1 MSQGERNGSR
11 PSPEAVTVGPQ
22 GQSWLRRLG
31 PLLAA
36 HRTVL
41 ITAVVAAVAAMAV
54 QVAVPRVAGAAI
66 DRAINSDA
74 GGVWPLAVVLV
85 ALGVGRGLAT
95 FTYRWGLFSVAYRI
109 ECRLRTAIFNRL
121 GRLPIKFFDTA
132 ASGEIISRA
141 NSDVRSVQ
149 RFLAF
154 APIMAV
160 QITSFVAAL
169 VLMLSINVP
178 LTLVSMAAAPAVYL
192 LGARLVNLTF
202 PLSWLIES
210 RHAQVAMTTEE
221 AISGVRVVRAFAA
234 EERQI
239 ARLARDAQRLAWANL
254 LQHKIRAAYTPF
266 IENLPRVALGLA
278 LFVGGHQVIA
288 GNLTVGDLVTF
299 NLYIL
304 LLAAPFRFI
313 GMMFIMGQRA
323 KASALRVFEVL
334 DLPDGKDAAPQA
346 HSSGSQAHSSGSTL
360 NGSARARGP
369 AVTFHDV
376 TFGYRSTPIL
386 TDFNLDVAP
395 GEWVAV
401 VGRTGCGKSTL
412 GRLLLRFYE
421 PDAGHVALDGVD
433 VASVPAHLVRA
444 AVSLVPEE
452 PFVFAASVRDNIAYG
467 VEAATDAPLTEA
479 QLTNARIE
487 RAAVAAVAHDFI
499 TELDDGYDTML
510 GERGYDLS
518 GGQRQRIAIARL
530 LMARPSVV
538 VLDDATSAIDVGVE
552 ARIHSALR
560 AELDGATCIVIAHRL
575 STVALA
581 DRVVLIDRG
590 QIVAQGT
597 HAELMATNDD
607 YVAVL
612 TASDEPTNDEA
623 SGESASEPTASA
635 RW

>member
-1 MSQGERNGSR
+1 MAIQ
-11 PSPEAVTVGPQ
+11 VT
-22 GQSWLRRLG
+22 
-31 PLLAA
+31 
-36 HRTVL
+36 
-41 ITAVVAAVAAMAV
+41 
-54 QVAVPRVAGAAI
+54 VPRVAGAAI
-66 DRAINSDA
+66 DRAINPDA
-74 GGVWPLAVVLV
+74 DAVWPLAIVLM
-85 ALGVGRGLAT
+85 ALGVGRGITT
-95 FTYRWGLFSVAYRI
+95 FLYRWGLFSVAYQI
-109 ECRLRTAIFNRL
+109 ECKLRTAIFNRL
-121 GRLPIKFFDTA
+121 GRLPLAFFDTA

-160 QITSFVAAL
+160 QITSFVAAM
-169 VLMLSINVP
+169 VLMLSIDVP

-192 LGARLVNLTF
+192 LGLRLVNLTF
-202 PLSWLIES
+202 PLSWLIET

-239 ARLARDAQRLAWANL
+239 TRLARDAQRLAWANM
-254 LQHKIRAAYTPF
+254 LQHRIRAAYTPF

-278 LFVGGHQVIA
+278 LFVGGHQVIS

-334 DLPDGKDAAPQA
+334 DLPDGADAMPPAA
-346 HSSGSQAHSSGSTL
+346 L
-360 NGSARARGP
+360 NGSASPDAMVTSASQGRG
-369 AVTFHDV
+369 ASVTFDHV
-376 TFGYRSTPIL
+376 TFGYAPGPTLGGSHHPSHRDDPLL
-386 TDFNLDVAP
+386 TAKVLADFNLNVAP

-421 PDAGHVALDGVD
+421 PDGGRVALNGVD
-433 VASVPAHLVRA
+433 VRSMPAQLVRS
-444 AVSLVPEE
+444 AVNLVPEE
-452 PFVFAASVRDNIAYG
+452 PFVFAASVRDNIAFAAG
-467 VEAATDAPLTEA
+467 DVTDSQVRAAAEAAA
-479 QLTNARIE
+479 
-487 RAAVAAVAHDFI
+487 AHDFI
-499 TELDDGYDTML
+499 VELDDGYDTML

-530 LMARPSVV
+530 LMAKPSVV

-552 ARIHSALR
+552 ARIHAALR
-560 AELDGATCIVIAHRL
+560 SELAGATSIVIAHRL

-581 DRVVLIDRG
+581 DRVVLMADG
-590 QIVAQGT
+590 QIVAEGT
-597 HAELMATNDD
+597 HAELMATNDN

-612 TASDEPTNDEA
+612 TANDEPTNDQQAEL
-623 SGESASEPTASA
+623 SETAST

>member
-1 MSQGERNGSR
+1 MSQSAPRSSQDSQPHAEQ
-11 PSPEAVTVGPQ
+11 PHAEQPATVGPQ
-22 GQSWLRRLG
+22 GQGWLRRLG
-31 PLLAA
+31 PLLAT
-36 HRTVL
+36 HRTLL
-41 ITAVVAAVAAMAV
+41 IAAVTAAVAAMAV
-54 QVAVPRVAGAAI
+54 QVAVPRVAGFAI
-66 DRAINSDA
+66 DRAIADDTGA
-74 GGVWPLAVVLV
+74 VWPLALTLV
-85 ALGVGRGLAT
+85 ALGVGRGLTT
-95 FTYRWGLFSVAYRI
+95 FVYRWGLFSVSYKI
-109 ECRLRTAIFNRL
+109 ECNLRKAIFNRL
-121 GRLPIKFFDTA
+121 GRLPLSFFDTA

-192 LGARLVNLTF
+192 LGLRLVSLTF
-202 PLSWLIES
+202 PLSWIIES

-239 ARLARDAQRLAWANL
+239 ARLARDAQRLAWANM

-278 LFVGGHQVIA
+278 LFVGGHQVIS
-288 GNLTVGDLVTF
+288 GNLTVGDLVMF

-334 DLPDGKDAAPQA
+334 DLPDGPDAQDGP
-346 HSSGSQAHSSGSTL
+346 GSHTLALL
-360 NGSARARGP
+360 NGAERTRGP
-369 AVTFHDV
+369 AVTFADV
-376 TFGYRSTPIL
+376 TFGYGSTAVL
-386 TDFNLDVAP
+386 SDFNLGVAP

-421 PDAGHVALDGVD
+421 PGAGHVALDGVD
-433 VASVPAHLVRA
+433 IAAMPAQLVRR

-467 VEAATDAPLTEA
+467 TDAATDTSIIDE
-479 QLTNARIE
+479 QV
-487 RAAVAAVAHDFI
+487 VAAATAAAAHDFI
-499 TELDDGYDTML
+499 VELDDGYDTML

-552 ARIHSALR
+552 ERIHAALR
-560 AELDGATCIVIAHRL
+560 NELAGATCIVIAHRL

-581 DRVVLIDRG
+581 DRVVLMDGG

-597 HAELMATNDD
+597 HAELMATNHD
-607 YVAVL
+607 YVAAL
-612 TASDEPTNDEA
+612 TANDEA
-623 SGESASEPTASA
+623 AGEHAGESAREQTAGA